1 MKAAFTTI
9 SNDNTMKKRLYFLV
23 ILTLVLPLLAFGSG
37 DTEGQNSAKA
47 DTETV
52 SKTQLYTFTGVAIL
66 LGVVGI
72 AAGLS
77 ARKGRNDA
85 DSDKIQNAVRALAR
99 EEIDK
104 KLRSNAAKDNAIG
117 TQDEL
122 ARLTLRVETL
132 ERAIA
137 SMCQRPPKPT
147 EQPLR
152 KIRTEGYFGI
162 FKGSNPPFFNDFH
175 TTLRGESIFSVTAEG
190 DVCEFWPIDINR
202 LKGRDV
208 RAVVDFQGA
217 KLENSTDFNV
227 ESSGRAHKDV
237 HGYWVVDKK
246 VAVKLI

>member
-1 MKAAFTTI
+1 
-9 SNDNTMKKRLYFLV
+9 MKKRLYFV
-23 ILTLVLPLLAFGSG
+23 AFLTLVIPLLAFGSV
-37 DTEGQNSAKA
+37 DTAEPNSAKA
-47 DTETV
+47 NTEAV
-52 SKTQLYTFTGVAIL
+52 SKTQLYVLTGVAAM

-72 AAGLS
+72 AVGLS
-77 ARKGRNDA
+77 ARKGRDCVY
-85 DSDKIQNAVRALAR
+85 SDKFQNAVRALAR
-99 EEIDK
+99 EEADK
-104 KLRSNAAKDNAIG
+104 KLRSNAAKDNAVAA
-117 TQDEL
+117 QDEI

-132 ERAIA
+132 ERTLA
-137 SMCQRPPKPT
+137 SMRQQVQKSA

-175 TTLRGESIFSVTAEG
+175 ATLRGESIFSAIAEG

-217 KLENSTDFNV
+217 KLENSNDFNV
-227 ESSGRAHKDV
+227 ESRGRAHKDA

>member
-1 MKAAFTTI
+1 
-9 SNDNTMKKRLYFLV
+9 MKKRLCFVV
-23 ILTLVLPLLAFGSG
+23 ILVLALPLLAFGSG

-47 DTETV
+47 DTEAV
-52 SKTQLYTFTGVAIL
+52 SKTQLYTFTGVAAL

-72 AAGLS
+72 AVGLS

-85 DSDKIQNAVRALAR
+85 DSGKIQNAVRTLAR

-104 KLRSNAAKDNAIG
+104 KLSSNAAKDNAIE
-117 TQDEL
+117 TQDEI

-132 ERAIA
+132 ERTLA
-137 SMCQRPPKPT
+137 SMCQQPKKPT

-152 KIRTEGYFGI
+152 KIKTEGYFGI

-175 TTLRGESIFSVTAEG
+175 TALRGESIFFATAES

-227 ESSGRAHKDV
+227 ESRGHAHKDA